1 MPIISRIGRRSIKV
15 RLLIAS
21 IYILLIGGA
30 ITMVYPFLLMLSGT
44 GRSSIDANDIELVP
58 RFLYDNVMLY
68 RKAIDGLYNEHITQ
82 ARIIVGKNIRTFNEF
97 PLPDKK
103 QQVLVSDWE
112 EFLKSQTIPHNNYLL
127 GFQNVTMSRNSE
139 PANYRAYKNKLYKE
153 AGGDIQKLNAKYDTD
168 FVEWGET
175 KIKEKIY
182 LERRIMPNNDSPFID
197 AWYQYK
203 QQVPLDQKLFLTPT
217 AFYRVNFL
225 IPEYTNQI
233 QEYNKQH
240 DSKYKSYNDIIL
252 SQRAPKVGLD
262 RKDWEKFVR
271 SRLNLCWVKLDQ
283 SELQNYR
290 NFLKVKYHGD
300 IAKLNQ
306 SYKENYASFDVIPY
320 PELKGAGAKLVDYGN
335 FISGWH
341 NPDTNQL
348 YQAALDAIYID
359 GLEFKFRD
367 YLKKKYGS
375 IEKVNKILHSAFPD
389 FDVIEPPQI
398 EYQYQKIME
407 NKDAYRWEFSTRNF
421 KTVFSYIMLQG
432 RGLYNTVIYC
442 ALAILCALTVNP
454 IAAYALSRFGLPSTY
469 KVLLFLMLTMA
480 FPQMVTQIPNFLMMR
495 EIGILNTFWALILP
509 SMASGYSIFLLKG
522 FFDSLPKE
530 LYESAMLDGAGEFR
544 MFFQFTM
551 SLSKPIL
558 AVIALNAFTHAYSNF
573 MMALLICQDP
583 KMWTLMPW
591 LYQLQMNSCQSVI
604 YTSLIIASVPT
615 FLIFML
621 CQNVIMRG
629 IVVPVEK

>member
-1 MPIISRIGRRSIKV
+1 
-15 RLLIAS
+15 L
-21 IYILLIGGA
+21 
-30 ITMVYPFLLMLSGT
+30 
-44 GRSSIDANDIELVP
+44 
-58 RFLYDNVMLY
+58 
-68 RKAIDGLYNEHITQ
+68 
-82 ARIIVGKNIRTFNEF
+82 
-97 PLPDKK
+97 
-103 QQVLVSDWE
+103 
-112 EFLKSQTIPHNNYLL
+112 
-127 GFQNVTMSRNSE
+127 
-139 PANYRAYKNKLYKE
+139 
-153 AGGDIQKLNAKYDTD
+153 
-168 FVEWGET
+168 
-175 KIKEKIY
+175 
-182 LERRIMPNNDSPFID
+182 
-197 AWYQYK
+197 
-203 QQVPLDQKLFLTPT
+203 
-217 AFYRVNFL
+217 
-225 IPEYTNQI
+225 
-233 QEYNKQH
+233 
-240 DSKYKSYNDIIL
+240 
-252 SQRAPKVGLD
+252 
-262 RKDWEKFVR
+262 
-271 SRLNLCWVKLDQ
+271 

-320 PELKGAGAKLVDYGN
+320 PELNGAGAKLVDYGN

-341 NPDTNQL
+341 DSDTNKL
-348 YQAALDAIYID
+348 YQAALDDIYIE

-375 IEKVNKILHSAFPD
+375 IAKVNTILHSSFPD

-398 EYQYQKIME
+398 EWQHQKIMK
-407 NKDAYRWEFSTRNF
+407 NKNAYRWKFSTRNF

-591 LYQLQMNSCQSVI
+591 LYQLQMNSCQSVV
-604 YTSLIIASVPT
+604 YTSLIIASIPT

>member
-1 MPIISRIGRRSIKV
+1 MPIISRIGRRSAKV

-30 ITMVYPFLLMLSGT
+30 VTMVYPFLLMLSGT
-44 GRSSIDANDIELVP
+44 GRSSIDATDVELIP
-58 RFLYDNVMLY
+58 RFLYDDVMLY
-68 RKAIDGLYNEHITQ
+68 RKVADGLYNENISQ
-82 ARIIVGKNIRTFNEF
+82 GRIILGKNIRTFKEF

-103 QQVLVSDWE
+103 QQALVPDWE
-112 EFLKSQTIPHNNYLL
+112 EFLKGKQLDHYHYLL
-127 GFQNVTMSRNSE
+127 GFQSITMSRNSE
-139 PANYRAYKNKLYKE
+139 PYNFRTYKNKLYKE
-153 AGGDIQKLNAKYDTD
+153 ANGDIQKLNQKYDTD
-168 FVEWGET
+168 FVEWGEV
-175 KIKEKIY
+175 KIKEPIY
-182 LERRIMPNNDSPFID
+182 LERRMMPNTDSQFIN

-203 QQVPLDQKLFLTPT
+203 TSMPLDQRLFLTPS
-217 AFYRVNFL
+217 AYYRLGLL
-225 IPEYTNQI
+225 ISEYTNQI

-240 DSKYKSYNDIIL
+240 NTKYKSYEEIIL
-252 SQRAPKVGLD
+252 PQRAPKSGLV

-271 SRLNLCWVKLDQ
+271 NRLNLLWVKIDS
-283 SELQNYR
+283 SELANYR
-290 NFLKVKYHGD
+290 DFLKVKYQGD
-300 IAKLNQ
+300 IDKLNQ
-306 SYKENYASFDVIPY
+306 SYKENYSSFDVINF
-320 PELKGAGAKLVDYGN
+320 PELKTTGAKLVDYGN
-335 FISGWH
+335 FVSGWH
-341 NPDTNQL
+341 DDETNKL
-348 YQAALDAIYID
+348 YQAALDSIYID
-359 GLEFKFRD
+359 GLEFQFRD

-375 IEKVNKILHSAFPD
+375 IKKVNEILHSAFPD

-398 EYQYQKIME
+398 EWQYQKIME
-407 NKDAYRWEFSTRNF
+407 NKGPYRWEFSTRNF

-469 KVLLFLMLTMA
+469 KLLLFLMLTMA

-509 SMASGYSIFLLKG
+509 SLASGYSIFLLKG

-530 LYESAMLDGAGEFR
+530 LYESAMLDGAGEVR

-604 YTSLIIASVPT
+604 YTSLIIASIPT
-615 FLIFML
+615 FLIFLL